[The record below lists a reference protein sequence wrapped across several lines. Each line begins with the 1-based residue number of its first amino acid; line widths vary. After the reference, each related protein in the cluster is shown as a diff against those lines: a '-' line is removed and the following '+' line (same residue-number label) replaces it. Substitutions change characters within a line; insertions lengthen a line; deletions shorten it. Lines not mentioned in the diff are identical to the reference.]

1 MSGQFMMIDNM
12 PVEINGEKNLL
23 DLIRKTG
30 IELPTFCYYSELSVY
45 GACRM
50 CMVENSRGGM
60 EAACSTPPRA
70 GMEIYTNTPKLRKYR
85 KMILELLLSNH
96 CSSCTTCEKNGDCR
110 LQELAKRFGIDRL
123 RFEKPEEKKDRIDDS
138 SPSIFRDPTK
148 CILCGDCVRMCN
160 EVQNVGAIDFA
171 FRGSKMEVMPAF
183 NEPIANTNCIGCGQ
197 CSAVCPTGAIVVKND
212 TQKVWNALSDPNT
225 KVIAQIAPAVRV
237 GIGQDL
243 GTKIGENTMGQIVA
257 ALRKMGFDLVFDTV
271 TGADLTVLEE
281 SNEFLDRVKNGGKLP
296 LFTSCCPG
304 WIKHAEFKHPELM
317 ENISS
322 CKSPMQMFGSVI
334 KEFYKDDEK
343 KIVNVAI
350 MPCTAKKGEAARDE
364 FKVNGEPVIDYVI
377 TTQELI
383 KMIREANIA
392 FTELLPEA
400 VDLPFG
406 INSGAGVIFGV
417 TGGVTEA
424 VLRYLMVDQPAAK
437 LHQIAFTGVRG
448 LKGVKECTVDYNG
461 MQVNIAIVNGLK
473 NADELIEKIQS
484 GEKQYH
490 FVEVMTCPGG
500 CISGAGQP
508 QMNCIPVV
516 DPIRVS
522 RIGSMYAEDEKMT
535 LRNSMDNPEIQRVY
549 QEFYQKPLGEL
560 SEKLLHTVYHK
571 R

>member
-171 FRGSKMEVMPAF
+171 FRGSKMEVMTAF

-304 WIKHAEFKHPELM
+304 WIL
-317 ENISS
+317 S
-322 CKSPMQMFGSVI
+322 
-334 KEFYKDDEK
+334 
-343 KIVNVAI
+343 
-350 MPCTAKKGEAARDE
+350 
-364 FKVNGEPVIDYVI
+364 
-377 TTQELI
+377 LI
-383 KMIREANIA
+383 HI
-392 FTELLPEA
+392 
-400 VDLPFG
+400 
-406 INSGAGVIFGV
+406 
-417 TGGVTEA
+417 
-424 VLRYLMVDQPAAK
+424 
-437 LHQIAFTGVRG
+437 
-448 LKGVKECTVDYNG
+448 
-461 MQVNIAIVNGLK
+461 
-473 NADELIEKIQS
+473 
-484 GEKQYH
+484 
-490 FVEVMTCPGG
+490 
-500 CISGAGQP
+500 
-508 QMNCIPVV
+508 
-516 DPIRVS
+516 
-522 RIGSMYAEDEKMT
+522 
-535 LRNSMDNPEIQRVY
+535 
-549 QEFYQKPLGEL
+549 
-560 SEKLLHTVYHK
+560 
-571 R
+571 

>member
-23 DLIRKTG
+23 ELIRKTG

-110 LQELAKRFGIDRL
+110 LQELAKRFGIDKL
-123 RFEKPEEKKDRIDDS
+123 RFEKPEEKNMVDDS

-183 NEPIANTNCIGCGQ
+183 NEPINNTNCVGCGQ
-197 CSAVCPTGAIVVKND
+197 CSAVCPTGAIVIKND
-212 TQKVWNALSDPNT
+212 TQKVWDALSDPNT

-237 GIGQDL
+237 GIGHDL
-243 GTKIGENTMGQIVA
+243 GVEIGQNTMGQIVA

-281 SNEFLDRVKNGGKLP
+281 SNEFLERVQNGGKLP

-304 WIKHAEFKHPELM
+304 WIKHAEFKHPELL

-343 KIVNVAI
+343 KIVSVAI
-350 MPCTAKKGEAARDE
+350 MPCTAKKGEGARDE
-364 FKVNGEPVIDYVI
+364 FIVDGEPVIDHVI
-377 TTQELI
+377 TTQELV

-392 FTELLPEA
+392 FADLLPEA

-424 VLRYLMVDQPAAK
+424 VLRYLLKDKSAAA
-437 LHQIAFTGVRG
+437 LRQISFTGVRG
-448 LKGVKECTVDYNG
+448 LKGVKECSVDYEG
-461 MQVNIAIVNGLK
+461 MEVKIAIVNGLK
-473 NADELIEKIQS
+473 NADDLIAKIQS
-484 GEKQYH
+484 GEKEYH
-490 FVEVMTCPGG
+490 FVEVMACPNGCVCGG
-500 CISGAGQP
+500 GQPYAFRRAGQ
-508 QMNCIPVV
+508 
-516 DPIRVS
+516 R
-522 RIGSMYAEDEKMT
+522 RAEGLYEAD
-535 LRNSMDNPEIQRVY
+535 R
-549 QEFYQKPLGEL
+549 L
-560 SEKLLHTVYHK
+560 SYIKHSEQNKTVLDLYEGLLKGREHELLHVHYHGAK
-571 R
+571 